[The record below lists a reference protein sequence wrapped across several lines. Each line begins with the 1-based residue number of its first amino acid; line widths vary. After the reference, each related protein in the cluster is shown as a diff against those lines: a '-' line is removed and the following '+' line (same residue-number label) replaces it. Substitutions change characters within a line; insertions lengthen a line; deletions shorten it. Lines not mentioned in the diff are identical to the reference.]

1 MKAWAQPT
9 ADSGR
14 SGCSALAGKG
24 GGAGDPHGLLR
35 EEHCT
40 WPSRLSPDLGLV
52 RTLVGGECVRLRLQ
66 GGGGGGSSAS
76 LSSAPPRSPSSL
88 GAGRGPEGFSKA
100 AGHAFPGSTRSVNS
114 VRESEPSWGLRGGS
128 EGCLGPDLRVWV
140 TPLHD
145 PRQDGRKAHQGWYH
159 RHLQHVPSPAPTRQR
174 RANCSNGR
182 EKSCSARRLLDPAG
196 TPRDALRC
204 SLARPG
210 SGFTLGVLTGSR
222 QGLGRLVQQGGRK
235 AVVAVLLWDRVGTRV
250 GGPRAGT
257 LPHLPM
263 LTQQPIGGR
272 SWTKHAR
279 GRWLG

>member
-52 RTLVGGECVRLRLQ
+52 RTLVEGECVRLRLQ

-100 AGHAFPGSTRSVNS
+100 AGHAFPGSIRSVNS

-182 EKSCSARRLLDPAG
+182 ENRAVARGVCWTLQEPPG
-196 TPRDALRC
+196 TPCAAVSPDPDQGSLWGYSRGHAKGWGAWC
-204 SLARPG
+204 SRAA
-210 SGFTLGVLTGSR
+210 
-222 QGLGRLVQQGGRK
+222 GRR
-235 AVVAVLLWDRVGTRV
+235 
-250 GGPRAGT
+250 
-257 LPHLPM
+257 
-263 LTQQPIGGR
+263 
-272 SWTKHAR
+272 
-279 GRWLG
+279 